1 MMWFRNW
8 MSNRSRSAGLRLA
21 TRRAKF
27 VLVNPETERA
37 IAWRGGDT
45 LCLYDLGG
53 KLLEAYTVR
62 SALSPAAM
70 REEARRLLGKG
81 DVTRLG

>member
-1 MMWFRNW
+1 
-8 MSNRSRSAGLRLA
+8 MSGHKRWGSLREA

-27 VLVNPETERA
+27 VLVNPVTERA

-53 KLLEAYTVR
+53 GLLDCFTIR
-62 SALSPAAM
+62 TALSPAAM
-70 REEARRLLGKG
+70 RDEARRLLGKG
-81 DVTRLG
+81 SVTKLG